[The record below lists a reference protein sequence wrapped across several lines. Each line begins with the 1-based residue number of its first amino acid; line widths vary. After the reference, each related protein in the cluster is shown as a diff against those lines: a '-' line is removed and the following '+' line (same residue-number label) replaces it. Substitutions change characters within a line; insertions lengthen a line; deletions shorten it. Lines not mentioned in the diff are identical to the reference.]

1 MGAYRSSLSI
11 NDWSTKSWNLYAT
24 HRRLVPEDFDDE
36 GKDDQEKLS
45 QVVKMDF
52 PDRLFVVKGLCSR
65 LYQRNRPRV
74 AHKGFIIWVSDG
86 RFLKTFAKV
95 LENDNRNLIK

>member
-1 MGAYRSSLSI
+1 MSI

-52 PDRLFVVKGLCSR
+52 PDRLFVFLVVIVF
-65 LYQRNRPRV
+65 QTV
-74 AHKGFIIWVSDG
+74 IIYATTGGSQ
-86 RFLKTFAKV
+86 TH
-95 LENDNRNLIK
+95 